1 MASDVSCR
9 LGLRAVAMPG
19 DERGFPKKLLPRS
32 WSPVCSKM
40 SAGWTGALP
49 KPTNPAVYRLE
60 TRCDSSCAIVNIG
73 GSLKRGKRCLAVSV
87 DFWAGFH
94 DVPRDTFE
102 LVFGLLTVIAWSEEV
117 TSMLHSV
124 CVRMCVCVVLA
135 APWVAFASCNF
146 CFGSQLDWNGNF

>member
-1 MASDVSCR
+1 M
-9 LGLRAVAMPG
+9 
-19 DERGFPKKLLPRS
+19 
-32 WSPVCSKM
+32 
-40 SAGWTGALP
+40 
-49 KPTNPAVYRLE
+49 
-60 TRCDSSCAIVNIG
+60 
-73 GSLKRGKRCLAVSV
+73 

-135 APWVAFASCNF
+135 AP
-146 CFGSQLDWNGNF
+146 